1 MVVDDMVTAN
11 KLDKDRI
18 EKLRNFTSKEATE
31 YIESL
36 VLDLFKGYK
45 GGEYIDNPD
54 AEKSVEMLDEFKEI
68 SLSDYPERNNVNA
81 VINDRKMRY
90 LAIAYSSAVYNMQHY
105 KSKVVSGIMFNSDII
120 MLETLHHRLKDLLR
134 LYYDCYSNYGF
145 MENLLMD
152 LSDDGLA
159 VDIDI
164 RNKYLFSNEYGM
176 NKWLMDYLDIKIG
189 VIVDSILDKLDECDV
204 KYLDTDNELFKN
216 AMNELVDN
224 IHTNIKDFY
233 ENAYIDFE
241 ISAYKQTGLLDAQL
255 ETIADLKNN
264 NADEKQQYLEI
275 KDKIMEL
282 INGNGFEMLSADE
295 FESYK
300 KRNPD
305 ADFDEYMKKQPKYDV
320 RNAKFIYPEISE
332 CEYLS
337 LH

>member
-1 MVVDDMVTAN
+1 MVTAS

-18 EKLRNFTSKEATE
+18 EKIRNFTPKESTE

-54 AEKSVEMLDEFKEI
+54 AEKTNEMLDEFKEI

-90 LAIAYSSAVYNMQHY
+90 LAIAYLSAYYNIQCY
-105 KSKVVSGIMFNSDII
+105 KSKVVRKIMFNTDMI

-159 VDIDI
+159 IDVDI
-164 RNKYLFSNEYGM
+164 RNKYLFSKEYGI

-189 VIVDSILDKLDECDV
+189 VIVDSILNTLDECDV
-204 KYLDTDNELFKN
+204 KYLDTDNELFEK
-216 AMNELVDN
+216 AMDEVVDS
-224 IHTNIKDFY
+224 IHANIKDFY
-233 ENAYIDFE
+233 ENSFIDFE

-255 ETIADLKNN
+255 ETISELKNSI
-264 NADEKQQYLEI
+264 ADEKQQYLEI
-275 KDKIMEL
+275 KDELMDL
-282 INGNGFEMLSADE
+282 INGNGFEKLSVDK
-295 FESYK
+295 FESYSES
-300 KRNPD
+300 NANVD
-305 ADFDEYMKKQPKYDV
+305 LDEYMKKQPKYDV

-337 LH
+337 LY